1 MTFDPSPVLVL
12 DTETGGLSPREHSL
26 LTIAGVAWTPTA
38 QPRPLFSLMVR
49 EEPIVVQPEAMEV
62 NRIDLRVIEEEGLTP
77 SEAVDAIRYALDH
90 HFGPNREPVTLAG
103 HNIGFDVGFL
113 QRLYRLGKAEYA
125 QDFAR
130 RTLDT
135 ATIFAFFMASGLVPS
150 GKANGDRMFASM
162 GIPVGQQHRHTALG
176 DAWATA
182 LSMSRMAQTVRR
194 GRLPERV
201 AAAQAALN

>member
-1 MTFDPSPVLVL
+1 MMFEPSPVLVL

-26 LTIAGVAWTPTA
+26 LTIAGVAWTPTT
-38 QPRPLFSLMVR
+38 QPRPLFSLMIR
-49 EEPIVVQPEAMEV
+49 EEPMVVQNEAMEV
-62 NRIDLRVIEEEGLTP
+62 NRIDLRVIEEQGLTP
-77 SEAVDAIRYALDH
+77 MEAVDAIRYALDQQ
-90 HFGPNREPVTLAG
+90 FGANREPVTLAG
-103 HNIGFDVGFL
+103 HNVGFDVGFL
-113 QRLYRLGKAEYA
+113 QRLYRLGKGDYY

-162 GIPVGQQHRHTALG
+162 GIPLDQQHRHTALG

-182 LSMSRMAQTVRR
+182 LSLSRMAQTLRR
-194 GRLPERV
+194 GRLPEP
-201 AAAQAALN
+201 ALAGMQS

>member
-1 MTFDPSPVLVL
+1 MFDPFPVLVI

-49 EEPIVVQPEAMEV
+49 EEPLVVQSEAMSI
-62 NRIDLRVIEEEGLTP
+62 NGIDLQEIENHGLSP

-90 HFGPNREPVTLAG
+90 HFGPHREPICLAG
-103 HNIGFDVGFL
+103 HNISFDVGFL
-113 QRLYRLGKAEYA
+113 QRLYRLGKADYA
-125 QDFAR
+125 QDFGR

-162 GIPVGQQHRHTALG
+162 GIPVDQQHRHTALG

-182 LSMSRMAQTVRR
+182 LSLSRMAQTVRR
-194 GRLPERV
+194 GRLPERLAT
-201 AAAQAALN
+201 AAHN

>member
-1 MTFDPSPVLVL
+1 MFDPFPVLVL

-49 EEPIVVQPEAMEV
+49 EEPMVTQVEAMEI
-62 NRIDLRVIEEEGLTP
+62 NRLDLRVIEEQGLTP
-77 SEAVDAIRYALDH
+77 GEAVDAIRYALDH
-90 HFGPNREPVTLAG
+90 HFGPNREPVCLAG
-103 HNIGFDVGFL
+103 HNISFDVGFL
-113 QRLYRLGKAEYA
+113 QRLYRLGKADYA
-125 QDFAR
+125 QDFSR

-135 ATIFAFFMASGLVPS
+135 ATIFAFFMASGLVPP
-150 GKANGDRMFASM
+150 GKANGDRMFESM

-182 LSMSRMAQTVRR
+182 LSLSRMAQAVRR
-194 GRLPERV
+194 GRLPDREL
-201 AAAQAALN
+201 ALQG

>member
-1 MTFDPSPVLVL
+1 MMPDPFPVLVI

-26 LTIAGVAWTPTA
+26 LTIAGVAWTPSA

-49 EEPIVVQPEAMEV
+49 EEPMIVQPEAMEV
-62 NRIDLRVIEEEGLTP
+62 NRIDLRVIEEQGLTP
-77 SEAVDAIRYALDH
+77 AEAVDAIRYALDH
-90 HFGPNREPVTLAG
+90 HFGPNREPVCLAG

-135 ATIFAFFMASGLVPS
+135 ATIFAFFMASGLVPP

-182 LSMSRMAQTVRR
+182 LSLSRMAQTLRR
-194 GRLPERV
+194 GRLPEV
-201 AAAQAALN
+201 PQPVHN

>member
-1 MTFDPSPVLVL
+1 MTFDSFPVLVI

-26 LTIAGVAWTPTA
+26 LAIAGVAWTPA
-38 QPRPLFSLMVR
+38 SQPRPLFSLMVR
-49 EEPIVVQPEAMEV
+49 EEPLLVTEEAMSV
-62 NRIDLRVIEEEGLTP
+62 NRIDLREVEEHGLTP
-77 SEAVDAIRYALDH
+77 GETVDAIRYALDH
-90 HFGPNREPVTLAG
+90 HFGPNREPVCLAG
-103 HNIGFDVGFL
+103 HNIGFDVAFL
-113 QRLYRLGKAEYA
+113 QRLYRLGKADFA

-135 ATIFAFFMASGLVPS
+135 ATLFAFFMASGLVPP

-194 GRLPERV
+194 GRLPERT
-201 AAAQAALN
+201 ALASV